1 MDISDEQYEWLPQ
14 QMLGLLRASSTPRY
28 VVYAYGQTLK
38 PAPGGT
44 VLSSSALPSGYNPFG
59 LITNYQVV
67 AESATRSVIS
77 IQPVVTN
84 SVTGPVTNYVPRVES
99 YNVLPPE

>member
-1 MDISDEQYEWLPQ
+1 
-14 QMLGLLRASSTPRY
+14 MLGLLRASSTPRY

-44 VLSSSALPSGYNPFG
+44 VLDGGAFFSLV
-59 LITNYQVV
+59 TNYVVV